1 MQKVFSVFA
10 QNLAYYNEG
19 YIVGDWID
27 LPQSPERIESY
38 LKDVVK
44 IDEEHEEYEI
54 ADVDEVPFP
63 YESIQWSNLKD
74 LNNLAII
81 YSSLNTFQ
89 KEAIAGYIETAGEE
103 HYSVDELINLCLQA
117 DSMAYW
123 QYDFDGIEYCKDFS
137 LNLKMGYTMAE
148 ETGLYEKLEEL
159 GVTSYFDFEKYGES
173 YSYSHELLE
182 NGYLTFDD
190 CNIDFDMY
198 SEDEIQEE
206 VNQILKKSNEM
217 ERRKDC
223 TEELYL

>member
-1 MQKVFSVFA
+1 M
-10 QNLAYYNEG
+10 
-19 YIVGDWID
+19 
-27 LPQSPERIESY
+27 
-38 LKDVVK
+38 
-44 IDEEHEEYEI
+44 
-54 ADVDEVPFP
+54 
-63 YESIQWSNLKD
+63 
-74 LNNLAII
+74 
-81 YSSLNTFQ
+81 
-89 KEAIAGYIETAGEE
+89 
-103 HYSVDELINLCLQA
+103 DELINICLQA
-117 DSMAYW
+117 NSIHYW
-123 QYDFDGIEYCKDFS
+123 QYDFDGIESCKDFS

-190 CNIDFDMY
+190 CDIDFDMY

-206 VNQILKKSNEM
+206 VNQILKRSNEM